1 MTDFRDMATA
11 NQSCWMWQLDM
22 DGVAGELEGAIGSFF
37 GQGVMQQK
45 QRQQNNSQTC
55 SARYQAVVQPA
66 SGGGG
71 EGWQELELGRI

>member
-37 GQGVMQQK
+37 WPRCYATKAETTKQQPDL
-45 QRQQNNSQTC
+45 QC
-55 SARYQAVVQPA
+55 
-66 SGGGG
+66 
-71 EGWQELELGRI
+71 